1 MPGHVIQGAKADVPV
16 DEHFRPRFLNGDGV
30 RAAMENNRFETP
42 ITVKSATAG
51 TTQLLR
57 SAREAS
63 DYLLNSWP
71 GKRSPKH
78 RAALQ
83 ACHDALAGD
92 KPAMNARRAFIAAA
106 REVDVFVS
114 DKAPV

>member
-1 MPGHVIQGAKADVPV
+1 MREREAY
-16 DEHFRPRFLNGDGV
+16 FRPRFASADGV

-42 ITVKSATAG
+42 VTVKSGAEG

-57 SAREAS
+57 TVREAS
-63 DYLLNSWP
+63 DYLLNNWP

-78 RAALQ
+78 REALQ

-106 REVDVFVS
+106 REVNVFVS
-114 DKAPV
+114 DKAQA

>member
-1 MPGHVIQGAKADVPV
+1 MHGHAIRCAKVDLPV
-16 DEHFRPRFLNGDGV
+16 DMHFRPRFANGDGV

-42 ITVKSATAG
+42 VTVKSGTAG
-51 TTQLLR
+51 ATQLLR

-78 RAALQ
+78 REALQ

-106 REVDVFVS
+106 REVDVLVS
-114 DKAPV
+114 DKAA

>member
-1 MPGHVIQGAKADVPV
+1 
-16 DEHFRPRFLNGDGV
+16 
-30 RAAMENNRFETP
+30 MENNRFETP
-42 ITVKSATAG
+42 VTVKSDAAG
-51 TTQLLR
+51 AIRLLR
-57 SAREAS
+57 TAREAS
-63 DYLLNSWP
+63 DFLLNSWP

-92 KPAMNARRAFIAAA
+92 KPAMIARRAFIAAA

-114 DKAPV
+114 DKA